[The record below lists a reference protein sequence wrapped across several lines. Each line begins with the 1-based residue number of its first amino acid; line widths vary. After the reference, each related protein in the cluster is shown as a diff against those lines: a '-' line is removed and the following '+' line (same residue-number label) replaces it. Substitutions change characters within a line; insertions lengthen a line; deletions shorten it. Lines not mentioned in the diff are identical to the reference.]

1 MSRRQLTFFLLRAN
15 LDVSCGLV
23 LSSLY
28 LLWINVNM
36 CICYQSQI
44 FREGRQN
51 MTSLR
56 LSVKHRLLQRRHLCH
71 VSAATGLTSKTAV
84 FGWKLGPSEVWFY
97 LFIYLFGSIWFS
109 FLSPKKDLISVLQ
122 QSRSWP
128 GAKVA
133 QEPQVAPPCPGLRR
147 KVITADFFCC
157 EATALTTPPPCWP
170 PWGF

>member
-97 LFIYLFGSIWFS
+97 FIYFLAPSD
-109 FLSPKKDLISVLQ
+109 FLSCLQKKTWFQSCNKAGRDLVPKWLRSHRLHPPALDYVGKSSLLISFAV
-122 QSRSWP
+122 
-128 GAKVA
+128 K
-133 QEPQVAPPCPGLRR
+133 PQL
-147 KVITADFFCC
+147 
-157 EATALTTPPPCWP
+157 
-170 PWGF
+170 

>member
-1 MSRRQLTFFLLRAN
+1 MSRRLLTFFLLRAN

-71 VSAATGLTSKTAV
+71 VSAVTGLTSKTAV

-97 LFIYLFGSIWFS
+97 FFYFFWLHLIFFFVSKKRLDFSPATKQVVTWCQSGS
-109 FLSPKKDLISVLQ
+109 
-122 QSRSWP
+122 
-128 GAKVA
+128 GATGCT
-133 QEPQVAPPCPGLRR
+133 PLPW
-147 KVITADFFCC
+147 
-157 EATALTTPPPCWP
+157 TT
-170 PWGF
+170 